1 MTGVGVVDVVV
12 VVVAVATGVF
22 VDVVVD
28 GAVVAA
34 KMFTEI
40 SLQLPAITL
49 KGLLYD
55 HVTR

>member
-1 MTGVGVVDVVV
+1 MTGVDVVDVEVVV
-12 VVVAVATGVF
+12 VV

-28 GAVVAA
+28 GVVDGAVVPA